1 MTAPSPVA
9 WFRWLVT
16 HDAVLAG
23 ALGATMFVASLA
35 TNHGLQQ
42 SLGSAVLCAPLAW
55 RSRRPSWVLAA
66 VALGSVAYLWWADG
80 GPSFVAPLAVALYA
94 FAIHGTR
101 RRTLAVGAGL
111 VPFAVAVVILF
122 SPDDNPRALAQVAE
136 LLSQLGFALAVGE
149 AVRSGRALVGA
160 LRQRAEEAE
169 RASELEAQRRVDAER
184 VRIAREVH
192 DVVAHSLAT
201 ISTQAAVGVHLS
213 GRDGD
218 RGTEVLESIKDV
230 STEALHDLRHA
241 LGTLR
246 DETSSAPTAPTSS
259 VRDLPGL
266 VDRARVSGLPVV
278 LRLEGS
284 HVGLPAAVQATVFRI
299 VQEGL
304 TNVMRHAH
312 GAHATVRVAVR
323 HRGVEVDVTNDGTGS
338 PTASSAPTPGSGLV
352 GMRERA
358 AALGGAFEAGAIAG
372 GGFHVRVVLP
382 LDEPPA

>member
-1 MTAPSPVA
+1 MTAVSPVA
-9 WFRWLVT
+9 WFRGLVK

-23 ALGATMFVASLA
+23 ALGATMFVAGLA
-35 TNHGLQQ
+35 AHYSVART
-42 SLGSAVLCAPLAW
+42 LGAAALCVPLAW
-55 RSRRPSWVLAA
+55 RSRRPSWALAA
-66 VALGSVAYLWWADG
+66 VALGSVAYLWRGNA
-80 GPSFVAPLAVALYA
+80 GPYYVAPLAIGVYA
-94 FAIHGTR
+94 FAVHGTR
-101 RRTLAVGAGL
+101 LRTLAIGASL
-111 VPFAVAVVILF
+111 VPYSVTVVLLF
-122 SPDDNPRALAQVAE
+122 SPDSRSALAQVAE

-149 AVRSGRALVGA
+149 AVRSGRALIGA

-169 RASELEAQRRVDAER
+169 RTAELEAQRRVDAER

-213 GRDGD
+213 HRNSD
-218 RGTEVLESIKDV
+218 RGVEVLESIKHI
-230 STEALHDLRHA
+230 STEALDDLRHA
-241 LGTLR
+241 LRALR
-246 DETSSAPTAPTSS
+246 EDDSTAPTAPTSS
-259 VRDLPGL
+259 MRDLPGL

-284 HVGLPAAVQATVFRI
+284 HTGLPAAVQATVFRI

-312 GAHATVRVAVR
+312 GAHVTVRVGVR
-323 HRGVEVDVTNDGTGS
+323 RRGVEVDVINDGAGS

-358 AALGGAFEAGAIAG
+358 AALGGAFEAGRTPG
-372 GGFHVRVVLP
+372 GGFQVRVVLP
-382 LDEPPA
+382 LDETVA

>member
-9 WFRWLVT
+9 WFRGLVK

-23 ALGATMFVASLA
+23 GLGVTLVVACLATGYALPRSLGA
-35 TNHGLQQ
+35 
-42 SLGSAVLCAPLAW
+42 AVLCVPLAW
-55 RSRRPSWVLAA
+55 RSRQPSWVVTT
-66 VALGSVAYLWWADG
+66 VALGSVAYLWWADA
-80 GPSFVAPLAVALYA
+80 GPFYVAPLAVALYA
-94 FAIHGTR
+94 VAIHGTR

-111 VPFAVAVVILF
+111 VPFAVGVVVLF
-122 SPDDNPRALAQVAE
+122 SPDNGSTLAQVPE

-149 AVRSGRALVGA
+149 AVRSGRALIGA

-169 RASELEAQRRVDAER
+169 RSAELEAQRRVDAER

-213 GRDGD
+213 HGNGD
-218 RGTEVLESIKDV
+218 RGVEVLESIKDV
-230 STEALHDLRHA
+230 STQALDDLRHA
-241 LGTLR
+241 LGALR
-246 DETSSAPTAPTSS
+246 DDASSAPTAPTSS
-259 VRDLPGL
+259 MRDLPGL
-266 VDRARVSGLPVV
+266 VDRARGSGLPVV

-284 HVGLPAAVQATVFRI
+284 HTGLPAAVQATVFRI

-304 TNVMRHAH
+304 TNVMRHAQ
-312 GAHATVRVAVR
+312 GAHATVRVAVSR
-323 HRGVEVDVTNDGTGS
+323 RGVEVDVTNDGGGS

-358 AALGGAFEAGAIAG
+358 AALGGALEAGRIAG
-372 GGFHVRVVLP
+372 GGFQVRFVLP
-382 LDEPPA
+382 LGEPPA

>member
-1 MTAPSPVA
+1 MTAVSPVA
-9 WFRWLVT
+9 WFRGLVK

-23 ALGATMFVASLA
+23 ALGATMFVACLA
-35 TNHGLQQ
+35 HDYGLAPA
-42 SLGSAVLCAPLAW
+42 LGGAVLCAPLAW

-66 VALGSVAYLWWADG
+66 VALGSVAYLWWAHT
-80 GPSFVAPLAVALYA
+80 GPFYVAPLAVGLYA

-101 RRTLAVGAGL
+101 WRTLAVGGGV
-111 VPFAVAVVILF
+111 VPYSVAVVLLF
-122 SPDDNPRALAQVAE
+122 SPDNRSVLAQVPE

-149 AVRSGRALVGA
+149 AVRSGRALIGA
-160 LRQRAEEAE
+160 FRQRAEQAE
-169 RASELEAQRRVDAER
+169 LTSELEAQRRVDAER

-213 GRDGD
+213 RRNGD
-218 RGTEVLESIKDV
+218 RGVEVLESIRDV
-230 STEALHDLRHA
+230 SNEALDDLRHA
-241 LGTLR
+241 LGALR
-246 DETSSAPTAPTSS
+246 EEASSAPTAPTSS
-259 VRDLPGL
+259 MRDLPGL
-266 VDRARVSGLPVV
+266 VDRARESGLPVV

-284 HVGLPAAVQATVFRI
+284 HTGLPAPVQATVFRI

-312 GAHATVRVAVR
+312 GAHATVRVAVKR
-323 HRGVEVDVTNDGTGS
+323 RGVEVDVTNDGAGS
-338 PTASSAPTPGSGLV
+338 PTASSSPTPGSGLV

-358 AALGGAFEAGAIAG
+358 AALGGAFEAGRVAG
-372 GGFHVRVVLP
+372 GGFHVRVLLP